1 MNSFHIIINNKT
13 DFSCVDLT
21 ASIIAIS
28 GDNFKI
34 TKSDNT
40 IIYYAI
46 SDYEIFVLGVIE
58 S

>member
-1 MNSFHIIINNKT
+1 MNSFHIIVNNKS

-21 ASIIAIS
+21 AKIIEIS

-34 TKSDNT
+34 TKTDNT
-40 IIYYAI
+40 IVSYAI
-46 SDYEIFVLGVIE
+46 SNYEIFILGVIN

>member
-1 MNSFHIIINNKT
+1 MNSFHIIVNNKT

-21 ASIIAIS
+21 ANIIEIS

-34 TKSDNT
+34 TRADNT
-40 IIYYAI
+40 IVYYPIAK
-46 SDYEIFVLGVIE
+46 YEIFILGVIN

>member
-1 MNSFHIIINNKT
+1 MNSFHIIVNNKT

-21 ASIIAIS
+21 AKIIEIS

-34 TKSDNT
+34 TKPDNT
-40 IIYYAI
+40 IVYYAI
-46 SDYEIFVLGVIE
+46 ANYEIFVLGVVK